1 MATEE
6 IVDLGPH
13 SYSKEAVTPDELEY
27 DPNYE
32 TVEEARSRAKYE
44 EINGA
49 TKLEKKI
56 RAHVYEEVTVT
67 NEARRT
73 RQRVLNLHTYEDIT
87 DVKDIEGNNQ
97 TDEVQKS
104 KTLNGKVTKTDE
116 SEKSKMLNGKLS
128 GDLGAAG
135 TETKYKKSKS
145 DGEKTK
151 DKVKEKKKSESK
163 DKSDKS
169 GKSSKK

>member
-87 DVKDIEGNNQ
+87 DVKDTEGHNK
-97 TDEVQKS
+97 TDESQKS

-116 SEKSKMLNGKLS
+116 SQKSKMLNGKLS

-135 TETKYKKSKS
+135 TETKSKKSKS

-163 DKSDKS
+163 DKSEKS